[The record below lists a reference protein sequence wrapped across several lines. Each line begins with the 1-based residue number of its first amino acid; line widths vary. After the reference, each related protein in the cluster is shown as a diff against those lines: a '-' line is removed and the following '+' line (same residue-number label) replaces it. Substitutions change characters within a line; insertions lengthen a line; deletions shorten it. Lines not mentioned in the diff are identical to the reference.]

1 MKKIALIL
9 TLGFIVSCNDDIVDG
24 PAAGF
29 YPTGVLTALEED
41 GVAYQVTLAATGEL
55 SQGGVVQIELDNHE
69 FIETNPPHTNGK
81 LQLNISSSGSG
92 LMTVKALDDDIQGNY
107 ISTFR
112 VTDTGGDITGIANS
126 EFSFIVEDDDVIF
139 LFGEDFESGI
149 EDWEV
154 EDRGTGNEWEDGEF
168 SGNAYADVSNFQA
181 DGISESW
188 ILSPEIDFDAGENE
202 VLTFDTQPRFNEG
215 EETFEAYIVQ
225 GYTPGNDPSGFTIR
239 QLSFE
244 VDDHTGGGFGDFASS
259 GEINVGEITGS
270 ARIAFYYKAGSAAD
284 GSGWSLDNVL
294 ISSFHPDNSD
304 GIPNVIGGGGSGG
317 GGSQDFTLPF
327 FDDFE
332 SCDTEGEFN
341 IPSNWMEVN
350 VPGFN
355 TDRGW
360 GCRENGVS
368 GSWAP
373 RASAFNSGGSGEDD
387 SWMISNGTFDLTSE
401 SSVDISFFSKTQ
413 FAGPGKVTVYWSSD
427 YTGGNNPTLST
438 WNELTDITTQMGSLT
453 ESYQEISGDLSG
465 AIGNEIYLA
474 FRYTEGTAASSIA
487 IDIDDLCIGDCGG
500 NGGGGCN
507 GSGNVF
513 SLPFTDDFEGCD
525 TVGDFNIPSNWIEE
539 IVPGSKSD
547 RGWGCREFGR
557 SGWGPR
563 ASAFGGADGTDDA
576 WFISDGVFDLKS
588 MSTASL
594 VFWVEERFSG
604 PGSLT
609 VHWSANYAG
618 CGDPTQATWT
628 ELTDAGSQIS
638 GVTAETWTEITADLD
653 AATGQEIHIA
663 FRYKDG
669 TAAASIAYT
678 IDDLSFTGN

>member
-139 LFGEDFESGI
+139 LFGEDFESGLD
-149 EDWEV
+149 DWEV
-154 EDRGTGNEWEDGEF
+154 EDLGTGNEWEDGEF

-181 DGISESW
+181 NGITESW

-225 GYTPGNDPSGFTIR
+225 GYTPGSDPSGFTIR

-259 GEINVGEITGS
+259 GKINVGDITGS

-304 GIPNVIGGGGSGG
+304 GVPNIIGGGGSGG
-317 GGSQDFTLPF
+317 GGDLQP
-327 FDDFE
+327 
-332 SCDTEGEFN
+332 DT
-341 IPSNWMEVN
+341 
-350 VPGFN
+350 
-355 TDRGW
+355 
-360 GCRENGVS
+360 
-368 GSWAP
+368 
-373 RASAFNSGGSGEDD
+373 
-387 SWMISNGTFDLTSE
+387 
-401 SSVDISFFSKTQ
+401 DISDARTMDGAEVIIKGIVTTNDYGFT
-413 FAGPGKVTVYWSSD
+413 AGNYFIQD
-427 YTGGNNPTLST
+427 ATGGIAITHFDNQGLVSVGDDVTLS
-438 WNELTDITTQMGSLT
+438 G
-453 ESYQEISGDLSG
+453 
-465 AIGNEIYLA
+465 
-474 FRYTEGTAASSIA
+474 
-487 IDIDDLCIGDCGG
+487 
-500 NGGGGCN
+500 
-507 GSGNVF
+507 
-513 SLPFTDDFEGCD
+513 
-525 TVGDFNIPSNWIEE
+525 TVGDFNGQVQLVVDILQINSSGNSLPAAIAIAESDLNVSSQYQGMRVSLTSVTLDDESQWPTSPNTTSGGTNVDATFGATSFI
-539 IVPGSKSD
+539 IRID
-547 RGWGCREFGR
+547 RGESEF
-557 SGWGPR
+557 
-563 ASAFGGADGTDDA
+563 DGSPVPSQP
-576 WFISDGVFDLKS
+576 F
-588 MSTASL
+588 
-594 VFWVEERFSG
+594 
-604 PGSLT
+604 SLT
-609 VHWSANYAG
+609 GILGRFNNDVQVL
-618 CGDPTQATWT
+618 P
-628 ELTDAGSQIS
+628 
-638 GVTAETWTEITADLD
+638 
-653 AATGQEIHIA
+653 
-663 FRYKDG
+663 FF
-669 TAAASIAYT
+669 ASDI
-678 IDDLSFTGN
+678 N